1 MPARLSLRRRVALA
15 YATLGFCLSLMF
27 AFATTY
33 LTEDYEYIVLSEVL
47 QGQAEEFAARLHAD
61 PQAVLPKAGHLSG
74 YLRRVDGSGAVP
86 SELARLAPG
95 VYELDD
101 GDRHAGVFDTE
112 AGRLYFVIDIG
123 PIETLERH
131 LGAFMITVVLL
142 GTALSGWA
150 GWILAGR
157 TIAPVKRL
165 ADAVDALPARP
176 LPTQLAELVG
186 GDELGRLAR
195 AIDAYQARLVAADA
209 AERAFF
215 ADASHEL
222 RTPIAVVQGA
232 AEVLLDDPTAD
243 AGQRRRLVRL
253 ERGVG
258 ELTDLIAVLLGLA
271 RRSVYH
277 AERVDAAQ
285 LLTDAAASWR
295 TATGASD
302 LRVTI
307 DAHGL
312 LCLPRAEALL
322 VLRGLLRR
330 LAPPPGLGR
339 LSLRAADGEIEL
351 AFAADGATAATGP
364 GSAGGDAGIT
374 PTLLGRFIAHLGWQ
388 VEQTSDADGRH
399 CRIRLPSSVAE
410 TSGPTA

>member
-15 YATLGFCLSLMF
+15 YATLGLGLSLFF
-27 AFATTY
+27 ALAVTY
-33 LTEDYEYIVLSEVL
+33 LAEDYEYIVVTEILH
-47 QGQAEEFAARLHAD
+47 GQAEDFAERLRVD
-61 PQAVLPKAGHLSG
+61 PQAVLPQARRLHG
-74 YLRRVDGSGAVP
+74 YLRRSDGSGAVP
-86 SELARLAPG
+86 PELAALEPG
-95 VYELDD
+95 MHELDTE
-101 GDRHAGVFDTE
+101 GSHAGVFDTD
-112 AGRLYFVIDIG
+112 AGRLYFVIDISA
-123 PIETLERH
+123 IEALERY
-131 LGAFMITVVLL
+131 LAGFMAAVVLL

-176 LPTQLAELVG
+176 LPTQLAEIVG

-232 AEVLLDDPTAD
+232 AEVLLDDPAAD

-277 AERVDAAQ
+277 AESVDAAQ

-302 LRVTI
+302 LRVTV
-307 DAHGL
+307 DARGL

-330 LAPPPGLGR
+330 LAPPPGIGR

-364 GSAGGDAGIT
+364 GSAGGDAGLT

-399 CRIRLPSSVAE
+399 CRIRLPSSLAE

>member
-15 YATLGFCLSLMF
+15 YATLGFCLSLIF
-27 AFATTY
+27 AFATMY

-47 QGQAEEFAARLHAD
+47 QGQAEEFAARLRVD
-61 PQAVLPKAGHLSG
+61 PQAVLPRAGQLSG
-74 YLRRVDGSGAVP
+74 YMRRVDGSGAIP
-86 SELARLAPG
+86 SEFAALAPG

-101 GDRHAGVFDTE
+101 GNRHVGVFDTE

-123 PIETLERH
+123 TIEALERH
-131 LGAFMITVVLL
+131 LGAFMLTVVLL

-150 GWILAGR
+150 GWMLAGR

-232 AEVLLDDPTAD
+232 AEVLLDDPAAD

-277 AERVDAAQ
+277 AESVDAAQ

-302 LRVTI
+302 LLVTV
-307 DAHGL
+307 DARGL

-330 LAPPPGLGR
+330 LAPPPGIGR
-339 LSLRAADGEIEL
+339 LSLRAADGGIEL
-351 AFAADGATAATGP
+351 AFAADGVAAATGP

-410 TSGPTA
+410 TSRPTA

>member
-1 MPARLSLRRRVALA
+1 MPARVSLRARVALA
-15 YATLGFCLSLMF
+15 YATLGFCLSLIF

-33 LTEDYEYIVLSEVL
+33 LSEDYEYIVLAEVL
-47 QGQAEEFAARLHAD
+47 QGQAEEFADRLRVD
-61 PQAVLPKAGHLSG
+61 PQAVLPQEGRLSG
-74 YLRRVDGSGAVP
+74 YLRRTDGSGTVP
-86 SELARLAPG
+86 PELAALVPG
-95 VYELDD
+95 VHELDD
-101 GDRHAGVFDTE
+101 GNRHVGVFDTE

-123 PIETLERH
+123 LIEALERH
-131 LGAFMITVVLL
+131 VAVFTIAVVLL
-142 GTALSGWA
+142 GTVLSGWA
-150 GWILAGR
+150 GWMLAGR

-232 AEVLLDDPTAD
+232 AEVLLDDPAAD

-285 LLTDAAASWR
+285 LLAEAAASWR
-295 TATGASD
+295 AATGAAD
-302 LRVTI
+302 LRITV
-307 DAHGL
+307 DAHGA

-330 LAPPPGLGR
+330 LAPPPGLGQ
-339 LSLRAADGEIEL
+339 LSLRAAADEIEL
-351 AFAADGATAATGP
+351 AFTADGSAAATGS
-364 GSAGGDAGIT
+364 GSAGGDAGLT

-388 VEQTSDADGRH
+388 VEQTSTADGRH
-399 CRIRLPSSVAE
+399 CRIRLPSPVAE
-410 TSGPTA
+410 TGKSPA

>member
-1 MPARLSLRRRVALA
+1 MLARLPLRRRVALA
-15 YATLGFCLSLMF
+15 YGILGFCLSLMF

-33 LTEDYEYIVLSEVL
+33 LTEDYEYIVLAEVL
-47 QGQAEEFAARLHAD
+47 EGQAEEFAARLRAD
-61 PQAVLPKAGHLSG
+61 PQAALPRAGQLSG
-74 YLRRVDGSGAVP
+74 YLRRADGSGAVP
-86 SELARLAPG
+86 SELAALAPG
-95 VYELDD
+95 VYELHD
-101 GDRHAGVFDTE
+101 GDRHAGVFDTD

-123 PIETLERH
+123 PIEALERH
-131 LGAFMITVVLL
+131 LVGFMVAVVLL

-150 GWILAGR
+150 GWMLAGR
-157 TIAPVKRL
+157 TIAPVKHL
-165 ADAVDALPARP
+165 ADAVDALPVRP
-176 LPTQLAELVG
+176 LPTQLAGLVG

-232 AEVLLDDPTAD
+232 AEVLLDDPAAD

-285 LLTDAAASWR
+285 LLADAAASWR
-295 TATGASD
+295 AATDPGD
-302 LRVTI
+302 LQLAI
-307 DAHGL
+307 DADGT

-330 LAPPPGLGR
+330 LAPPPGAGR
-339 LSLRAADGEIEL
+339 LALRAGDGWIAL
-351 AFAADGATAATGP
+351 AFAAAGAEAATPTPVAASDSGAP
-364 GSAGGDAGIT
+364 

-388 VEQTSDADGRH
+388 VEQTVDGDGRH
-399 CRIRLPSSVAE
+399 CRIRLPPAAG
-410 TSGPTA
+410 TPDA